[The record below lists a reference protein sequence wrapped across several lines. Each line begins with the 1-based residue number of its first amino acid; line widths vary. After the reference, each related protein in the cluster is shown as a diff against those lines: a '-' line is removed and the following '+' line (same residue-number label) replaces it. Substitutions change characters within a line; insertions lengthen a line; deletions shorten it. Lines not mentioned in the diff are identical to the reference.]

1 MPIHIL
7 IHECHDGCIEA
18 LVTHGQVQKVA
29 ELNCVYL
36 HANTRSAL
44 AAQLAM
50 GMSTNNLC

>member
-36 HANTRSAL
+36 HATTRSAL